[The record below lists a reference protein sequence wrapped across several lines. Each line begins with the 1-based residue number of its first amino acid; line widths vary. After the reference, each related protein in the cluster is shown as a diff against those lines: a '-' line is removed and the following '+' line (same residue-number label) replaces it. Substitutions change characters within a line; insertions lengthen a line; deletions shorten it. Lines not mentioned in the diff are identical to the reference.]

1 MAADPTS
8 AALEHVLQRFGAMLA
23 RAGLERGLGAAEL
36 DDLRQDVRIRL
47 WRALE
52 QGERIE
58 SIPASYVQRTAVTAA
73 LDLIRRRRARR
84 TEPLV
89 EPRDTGDK
97 PIGPSAQVSGPDRE
111 FDRDE
116 LAECV
121 AGAVDGLADARPPTA
136 TSPTATGAT
145 RATGPTL
152 SAHTTARASHPA
164 DTAKAPRAANTSRS
178 TSTPRTCRDGII
190 GDRHADARTD
200 DDSERGP
207 ASSPAATT
215 EASLASRPAP
225 AAAPAAGHEEVGE
238 HDGEA
243 AACTPTASAG
253 AALAYTS
260 GRADRRDV
268 SPRGDGP
275 KVAARGNAVRT
286 RGAALR
292 AVPTLATNF
301 GSLHAT
307 YRSAS
312 RAAATRIRPCAAAA
326 GAACAGRSGSAAA
339 PGKPRRPTPS
349 CTSEHRAGA

>member
-121 AGAVDGLADARPPTA
+121 AGAVDGLADARRVVVRLYLAGYPREEIAGLLGWSEPK
-136 TSPTATGAT
+136 T
-145 RATGPTL
+145 RNLLYRGLTDLRTRLTELGVGPGRIEIG
-152 SAHTTARASHPA
+152 RASW
-164 DTAKAPRAANTSRS
+164 RE
-178 TSTPRTCRDGII
+178 G
-190 GDRHADARTD
+190 
-200 DDSERGP
+200 
-207 ASSPAATT
+207 
-215 EASLASRPAP
+215 
-225 AAAPAAGHEEVGE
+225 GE
-238 HDGEA
+238 M
-243 AACTPTASAG
+243 
-253 AALAYTS
+253 
-260 GRADRRDV
+260 
-268 SPRGDGP
+268 
-275 KVAARGNAVRT
+275 
-286 RGAALR
+286 
-292 AVPTLATNF
+292 
-301 GSLHAT
+301 
-307 YRSAS
+307 
-312 RAAATRIRPCAAAA
+312 
-326 GAACAGRSGSAAA
+326 
-339 PGKPRRPTPS
+339 
-349 CTSEHRAGA
+349 

>member
-36 DDLRQDVRIRL
+36 DDLRQEVRIRL

-121 AGAVDGLADARPPTA
+121 AGAVDGLADARRVVVRLYLAGYPREEIAGLLGWSEPK
-136 TSPTATGAT
+136 T
-145 RATGPTL
+145 RNLLYRGL
-152 SAHTTARASHPA
+152 
-164 DTAKAPRAANTSRS
+164 
-178 TSTPRTCRDGII
+178 
-190 GDRHADARTD
+190 TD
-200 DDSERGP
+200 
-207 ASSPAATT
+207 
-215 EASLASRPAP
+215 L
-225 AAAPAAGHEEVGE
+225 
-238 HDGEA
+238 
-243 AACTPTASAG
+243 
-253 AALAYTS
+253 
-260 GRADRRDV
+260 
-268 SPRGDGP
+268 
-275 KVAARGNAVRT
+275 RT
-286 RGAALR
+286 RLTELG
-292 AVPTLATNF
+292 VGP
-301 GSLHAT
+301 G
-307 YRSAS
+307 
-312 RAAATRIRPCAAAA
+312 RI
-326 GAACAGRSGSAAA
+326 
-339 PGKPRRPTPS
+339 K
-349 CTSEHRAGA
+349 